1 MALFRKG
8 FTKCCISGKVIGEN
22 DYVVCFPPFGDKA
35 TAQTICCD
43 DGCVLRDV
51 FEVWEFR
58 EAVMATVK
66 EQWLLFTKDAP
77 HVFEVLV
84 EDENWFVTKSLFE
97 KRIRF
102 RSLKHLFMVEI
113 LSTKWF
119 EFTNI
124 FKDDAP
130 SGEYDL
136 SINVI
141 SVKKFETFVKLI
153 CKSRIAQDRI
163 RLTQA
168 EWRQLST
175 IVATIL

>member
-8 FTKCCISGKVIGEN
+8 FTECCISSKVIGED
-22 DYVVCFPPFGDKA
+22 DYVICFPPFGDKA
-35 TAQTICCD
+35 TAQTVCCD

-58 EAVMATVK
+58 EEVTTIVT
-66 EQWLLFTKDAP
+66 EQWLLFTKDSP
-77 HVFEVLV
+77 HAFEVLF

-97 KRIRF
+97 KRVRF
-102 RSLKHLFMVEI
+102 HFLKHLFMFEV
-113 LSTKWF
+113 LSTKWS

-124 FKDDAP
+124 FKGDVS